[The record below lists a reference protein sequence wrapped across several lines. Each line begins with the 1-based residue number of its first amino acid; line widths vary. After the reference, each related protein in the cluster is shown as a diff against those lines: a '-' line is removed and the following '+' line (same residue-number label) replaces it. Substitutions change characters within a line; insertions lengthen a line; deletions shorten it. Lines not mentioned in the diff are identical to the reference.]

1 MTIEDDR
8 RRWHAYYTEKRIVH
22 QWFQVHL
29 LKDLDVD
36 RVLEVGPFLGLV
48 SALLANAGYQVT
60 TLDITHEPPGPGIAK
75 HIHTDVRKVRPEQLA
90 GHDVILCCETLEHI
104 PWDDAGETLSRFSA
118 SGVPWLIVSVPYEGF
133 QFGCS
138 LYVNRFLWRKR
149 TFLKKLHFLSEF
161 PDGPEDDW
169 ESHKWE
175 IGYKGYS
182 VRRWRDMV
190 TGAGY
195 EIVGQDFTSGCRS
208 IFLIARNTSTAGT
221 GPQS

>member
-1 MTIEDDR
+1 MSTKDDR

-29 LKDLDVD
+29 LKDLDVE
-36 RVLEVGPFLGLV
+36 RVLEVGPHLGLV
-48 SALLANAGYQVT
+48 SAMLANVGYQVT
-60 TLDITHEPPGPGIAK
+60 TLDITTRSPGPGVAR
-75 HIHTDVRKVRPEQLA
+75 HIQADVREVRPELLA

-104 PWDDAGETLSRFSA
+104 PWRDVGETLSRFSA

-133 QFGCS
+133 QFGFS
-138 LYVNRFLWRKR
+138 LYVNRYLWRKR
-149 TFLKKLHFLSEF
+149 TFLKKLRFLSEF
-161 PDGPEDDW
+161 PRRPEDDW
-169 ESHKWE
+169 EPHKWE

-195 EIVGQDFTSGCRS
+195 DIVNQDFTSGCRS
-208 IFLIARNTSTAGT
+208 IFLVARNTSTAGT
-221 GPQS
+221 GT